1 MFKSIP
7 FVPRK
12 VQATESRL
20 QAIYDAAALGLKGDS
35 LALAAGM
42 LPAEFRQLCELD
54 PVAEMAM
61 LKGRA
66 DSEMEASSHLREAA
80 RAGDAKAA
88 LAILQ
93 HSHGWTARQ
102 EISVDITNKIS
113 ITQALQQA
121 QERVIDGLITEQ
133 QPEYLENATERTRA
147 HAGQ

>member
-80 RAGDAKAA
+80 PRAAVSWLPPTLRDR
-88 LAILQ
+88 
-93 HSHGWTARQ
+93 HECPRS
-102 EISVDITNKIS
+102 
-113 ITQALQQA
+113 
-121 QERVIDGLITEQ
+121 
-133 QPEYLENATERTRA
+133 
-147 HAGQ
+147 